1 MIYNVKRKTLT
12 FLLLTVIVTVVIAAA
27 LPQFELKPGL
37 PLPFQAGNP
46 GTPPS
51 SQIPEVSISI
61 NTFLKAVMESILVV
75 VGVYIGY
82 KLLKRVPWKEILG
95 PVLTIATL
103 VMVAVCVL
111 FLMLGVHVNT
121 DYFAPEILPPA
132 LNMKGPPLGPLPP
145 GLIWLVW
152 IGLAVGIILLGIW
165 FFHWSLGQTRAGDTL
180 ELEAERAM
188 QALKAGS
195 DLKNVIVRCYLQ
207 MSQALQKEQG
217 IKLEET
223 MTAREFERLLEAR
236 GLPPAPVH
244 QLTQLFEAARYGYQ
258 QPDFS
263 DEQKAFDCLTAIVQY
278 SRERRQS
285 DG

>member
-12 FLLLTVIVTVVIAAA
+12 FLLLTVMVTVLIAAA

-37 PLPFQAGNP
+37 PLPFQAGNQ

-61 NTFLKAVMESILVV
+61 NTFLKAVLESILVV

-82 KLLKRVPWKEILG
+82 KLLKRVPWREILG
-95 PVLTIATL
+95 PVLTIAIL

-111 FLMLGVHVNT
+111 FLMLGVHVST
-121 DYFAPEILPPA
+121 DSFAPEILPPA
-132 LNMKGPPLGPLPP
+132 LNMKGPPLGPLPSS
-145 GLIWLVW
+145 LIWLVW
-152 IGLAVGIILLGIW
+152 IGLAVGIVLLGIW
-165 FFHWSLGQTRAGDTL
+165 FFHWSLGQNRAGDTL

-217 IKLEET
+217 IELEET